1 MTVFFP
7 YICTLKPNHY
17 VMKRLLTIT
26 FMCLMTIMQ
35 IQAQATQKEIS
46 VASARE
52 FIDALGSNRTIIIKE
67 GCELNLTPILNNKE
81 LFRRAGYLWTNDY
94 YEERET
100 AGELKVS
107 CNRFDGRQLDLIG
120 LRNLTIRGGNGCRII
135 VEPRYAYIMSFY
147 RCSNIRLER
156 LTLGH
161 TEEGYCEGGVI
172 NAVGSENISIANC
185 DLYGCGT
192 YGLETDRCKKVTM
205 ERSIIRD
212 CSYGIMQIAN
222 TEDCVFTDCDFV
234 RCREFNLIAV
244 ANSTGTRFTRC
255 RFAQNKGELFDLDSP
270 IRVESCEIHH
280 PKDQRQGN
288 IDSEY
293 FGYGDQNTTWYRDDE
308 PLLERSIGPAYA
320 VKPQQKATAQQVLAD
335 IRKKYAQV
343 KQRQEERKKAELPP
357 DETVVTSNYMA
368 AGGGPAKDVTHYYYS
383 GDFDED
389 LGREIYKVYFMVR
402 KYNVGAN
409 DFYQEFLYD
418 DKGSL
423 IFYFEKSGTNETRY
437 YWSADGLVKED
448 IKGERLTDEAF
459 ACRLSY
465 ELKNAFNLLMNR
477 EF

>member
-1 MTVFFP
+1 MRRLSTIILVS
-7 YICTLKPNHY
+7 
-17 VMKRLLTIT
+17 LLTI
-26 FMCLMTIMQ
+26 MQ
-35 IQAQATQKEIS
+35 MQAQPSKKEITVS
-46 VASARE
+46 NARE
-52 FIDALGSNRTIIIKE
+52 FIDALGSNRTITIKE
-67 GCELNLTPILNNKE
+67 GCELNLTPILNQKE

-94 YEERET
+94 YDERET
-100 AGELKVS
+100 ANELKAS

-120 LRNLTIRGGNGCRII
+120 FRNLTIRGGNGCRIV

-172 NAVGSENISIANC
+172 NAIASENISIANC

-192 YGLETDRCKKVTM
+192 YGLETDRCKRVTM

-222 TEDCVFTDCDFV
+222 TQDCVFTDCDFV

-244 ANSTGTRFTRC
+244 NNSTGTRFTRC
-255 RFAQNKGELFDLDSP
+255 RFAQNQGELFDLGSP

-280 PKDQRQGN
+280 PEGQRQGN

-293 FGYGDQNTTWYRDDE
+293 FGYGDQNTTWYRDNE
-308 PLLERSIGPAYA
+308 TLQERAIGPAYA
-320 VKPQQKATAQQVLAD
+320 VKPQQKATTDQIIAN

-343 KQRQEERKKAELPP
+343 KQRQDSKKKAELPP
-357 DETVVTSNYMA
+357 DETVITSNYMA
-368 AGGGPAKDVTHYYYS
+368 AGAGPVKDVTRYYYD

-389 LGREIYKVYFMVR
+389 LGREDYKVYFMVR
-402 KYNVGAN
+402 KYNVGAKG
-409 DFYQEFLYD
+409 FYQEFLYD
-418 DKGSL
+418 DDGSL
-423 IFYFEKSGTNETRY
+423 IFFFEKSDTNETRY
-437 YWSADGLVKED
+437 YWSKDGLAKED
-448 IKGERLTDEAF
+448 IKGEPLTDEVF
-459 ACRLSY
+459 ACRLSN